1 MDIKKYLFEH
11 PVASVFLA
19 WTGADVIRMGVNTI
33 RDVIHCKHIE
43 KVNEQKINGGW
54 GPETLS
60 YGCETSDE
68 NKTEKTEQ
76 TEEVK
81 AIEEGS

>member
-19 WTGADVIRMGVNTI
+19 WTGADIIRMGVNTI

-43 KVNEQKINGGW
+43 RVNEQRIQCGVG
-54 GPETLS
+54 EDVLS
-60 YGCETSDE
+60 YGCEVEYKKKDE
-68 NKTEKTEQ
+68 PQ
-76 TEEVK
+76 TEVVK
-81 AIEEGS
+81 EGS